1 MYKLKVISLPKRED
15 RRKKISHMFQHID
28 FEFCNGL
35 DGETYKLT
43 EFDKEFIKGNDYEK
57 YGIHIPSLVCAQY
70 THLNLLDE
78 CSKQDL
84 PFFIFEDDV
93 FLNEDEK
100 APENYF
106 ETLASVNDLD
116 AFWFIPNEPSVA
128 AYIVWPEGAKKMI
141 DYVENVSKL
150 RRGLD
155 WAFWDLRKSK
165 DFRGDQ
171 AKISYFGHNPGEDS
185 DITTIEN
192 YDISSDE

>member
-93 FLNEDEK
+93 AVLPCYTHQKFEK
-100 APENYF
+100 SIIHLQNHPFSKAFSNFSHNCPFGIKITYFSEN
-106 ETLASVNDLD
+106 L
-116 AFWFIPNEPSVA
+116 
-128 AYIVWPEGAKKMI
+128 
-141 DYVENVSKL
+141 
-150 RRGLD
+150 
-155 WAFWDLRKSK
+155 
-165 DFRGDQ
+165 
-171 AKISYFGHNPGEDS
+171 KIRVGFC
-185 DITTIEN
+185 
-192 YDISSDE
+192 